1 MNYYQL
7 LDIVPQSTRQEII
20 RAYTQKSR
28 FADEKKM
35 QELKRAY
42 LILLDPGERIRYDN
56 QIANQTTVSVHA
68 PANSTEE
75 LQIQDVTPTL
85 SVSSLEE
92 MNFYERLDVK
102 ETVGSTDIKKAYV
115 KAARTYSNEQYPD
128 HFILIREAFETLYDA
143 DKRAEY
149 DKELDDLYDDKY
161 EDVQP
166 YQYTSRQEPPVPS
179 YSNAPQPTYSNHTS
193 PSSSTTNS
201 GSSRAVWGWL
211 VAVLGSFI
219 FTPFVA
225 IPLGMVIGM
234 GLSGA
239 IEFVIG
245 SLSIIVTFVVIIF
258 ILGFIFG

>member
-1 MNYYQL
+1 MNYYEL
-7 LDIVPQSTRQEII
+7 LDIKPRSTRQDII
-20 RAYTQKSR
+20 RAYTKKSQ
-28 FADEKKM
+28 FADDKKK

-56 QIANQTTVSVHA
+56 QIASQTAVSIHTSVS
-68 PANSTEE
+68 PAEE

-85 SVSSLEE
+85 SVSSLEK

-128 HFILIREAFETLYDA
+128 HFILIREAFEALYDA

-161 EDVQP
+161 EEVQP
-166 YQYTSRQEPPVPS
+166 YKYTSRQEPPVPS
-179 YSNAPQPTYSNHTS
+179 YSPPPQPAYSNRTATS
-193 PSSSTTNS
+193 SS

-211 VAVLGSFI
+211 VAILGSFI
-219 FTPFVA
+219 FTPFIA

-239 IEFVIG
+239 IEFVLG
-245 SLSIIVTFVVIIF
+245 SLSLIVTIVVVIF
-258 ILGFIFG
+258 ILGLIFG

>member
-20 RAYTQKSR
+20 RAYTKKSQ
-28 FADEKKM
+28 FADEKKK

-56 QIANQTTVSVHA
+56 QIANQTAVSVHTSS
-68 PANSTEE
+68 NSAEE

-85 SVSSLEE
+85 SISSLEE

-102 ETVGSTDIKKAYV
+102 ETANSTDIKKAYV

-143 DKRAEY
+143 DRRADY
-149 DKELDDLYDDKY
+149 DDDLDGSYDDKY
-161 EDVQP
+161 EEVQS
-166 YQYTSRQEPPVPS
+166 YQSTHREEPKVPS
-179 YSNAPQPTYSNHTS
+179 YSTPPQPTYSNTTAA
-193 PSSSTTNS
+193 STS

-211 VAVLGSFI
+211 IAILGSFI

-239 IEFVIG
+239 IQFVIN
-245 SLSIIVTFVVIIF
+245 SLSVIVTIVIIIF
-258 ILGFIFG
+258 IFGLIFG

>member
-1 MNYYQL
+1 MNLMNYYQL
-7 LDIVPQSTRQEII
+7 LGIVPQSTRQEII
-20 RAYTQKSR
+20 RAYTKKSQ
-28 FADEKKM
+28 FADEKKI

-56 QIANQTTVSVHA
+56 QIANQTAVSVHTH
-68 PANSTEE
+68 ANSAEE

-102 ETVGSTDIKKAYV
+102 ETVSSTDIKKAYV

-128 HFILIREAFETLYDA
+128 HFVLIREAFETLYDA
-143 DKRAEY
+143 DRRAEY
-149 DKELDDLYDDKY
+149 DEELDDLYDDEY
-161 EDVQP
+161 EQVQP
-166 YQYTSRQEPPVPS
+166 YQHTTREEPKVPS
-179 YSNAPQPTYSNHTS
+179 YSPPPQPAYNTQTPTS
-193 PSSSTTNS
+193 DS

-211 VAVLGSFI
+211 VAILGSFI
-219 FTPFVA
+219 FTPFIA

-239 IEFVIG
+239 IEFVLG
-245 SLSIIVTFVVIIF
+245 SLSLIVTIVVVIF
-258 ILGFIFG
+258 ILGLIFG